1 MANEKLPIRP
11 FPRTAVGAPLLGLLL
26 AGCSSPSPLPP
37 ATDPPEATVTATQ
50 APPPTS
56 PVSTPPALPAEP
68 TAAPSRTA
76 PTTWPEV
83 VAEVQSGV
91 GQFSVTQCDGSSTGT
106 GFLVAPNLV
115 VTAAHV
121 VDQASAIR
129 VSFDGTA
136 VRGLVLGFNELADL
150 ALVRLDSPVSGH
162 QFTFQGKEPTLGT
175 DVAALGYPDGKTLT
189 LTRGVVSGLDRDVD
203 FGVGF
208 IGDMIQT
215 DAAIN
220 PGNSGGPLL
229 GQDGLVTG
237 VVSAYLPRAQS
248 TAYAVTAAR
257 VAEAVEEWQARGV
270 PLPPVDCGGEPAPDS
285 GTFSMKVSSNHDQA
299 NNIGQA
305 LLLHGQGI
313 NRGAYAAAFKQF
325 TPELGASFGG
335 EAKWSEG
342 LGSSY
347 WTKLDVVNVTG
358 TGNSLVAN
366 VLLQTRQDA
375 KHGVAGQT
383 CSDWRIAYSMLW
395 DGTAWR
401 IAGTALPHGD
411 PKACS

>member
-1 MANEKLPIRP
+1 MANEKLPTRP
-11 FPRTAVGAPLLGLLL
+11 FLRTAISGSLFGLLL
-26 AGCSSPSPLPP
+26 AGCSSPVALPP
-37 ATDPPEATVTATQ
+37 ASSPPQVPSTGTQ
-50 APPPTS
+50 PPSSSPSVSTLPPTS
-56 PVSTPPALPAEP
+56 TRPTSPPAITPKA
-68 TAAPSRTA
+68 
-76 PTTWPEV
+76 WPEV

-91 GQFSVTQCDGSSTGT
+91 GQFSVTRCDSSSTGT
-106 GFLVAPNLV
+106 GFLVGPDLV

-121 VDQASAIR
+121 VDRASAIA

-136 VRGLVLGFNELADL
+136 VRGVLLGFNQLADL
-150 ALVRLDSPVSGH
+150 ALIRTDSDVTGH
-162 QFTFQGKEPTLGT
+162 QFTFQKKEPILGT
-175 DVAALGYPDGKTLT
+175 DVAALGYPDGETLT
-189 LTRGVVSGLDRDVD
+189 LTRGVVSGLDRDID

-229 GQDGLVTG
+229 GQDGLVSG
-237 VVSAYLPRAQS
+237 VVSAYLPGAQS
-248 TAYAVTAAR
+248 TAYAVTASR
-257 VAEAVEEWQARGV
+257 VAEAVEEWQARSV
-270 PLPPVDCGGEPAPDS
+270 PLTPVECGGAPAPNS
-285 GTFSMKVSSNHDQA
+285 GTFPMKVSSSHDQA

-335 EAKWSEG
+335 EGKWSEG

-347 WTKLDVVNVTG
+347 WTKVDVVNVTG
-358 TGNSLVAN
+358 TGDTLVAN

-375 KHGVAGQT
+375 RHGVAGQT
-383 CSDWRIAYSMLW
+383 CSDWRIAYTMEW

-401 IAGTALPHGD
+401 IAGTALPQGD
-411 PKACS
+411 PQPCA

>member
-1 MANEKLPIRP
+1 MVNEKLPTRP
-11 FPRTAVGAPLLGLLL
+11 FLWTTISASLLGLLL
-26 AGCSSPSPLPP
+26 AACSSPIALPP
-37 ATDPPEATVTATQ
+37 ATDPPQAPGTATQ
-50 APPPTS
+50 APDPSS
-56 PVSTPPALPAEP
+56 PISTPPATSTGP
-68 TAAPSRTA
+68 TITPSPVAPKS
-76 PTTWPEV
+76 WPEV
-83 VAEVQSGV
+83 VSDVQSGV

-106 GFLVAPNLV
+106 GFLVAPDLV

-129 VSFDGTA
+129 VSFDGTP
-136 VRGLVLGFNELADL
+136 VRGVVLGFNELADL
-150 ALVRLDSPVSGH
+150 ALVRIDTPVSGH
-162 QFTFQGKEPTLGT
+162 QFTLQGKEPTLGT

-229 GQDGLVTG
+229 EQDGLVSG

-257 VAEAVEEWQARGV
+257 VAEAVKEWQARGV

-358 TGNSLVAN
+358 TGNSLVTN

-375 KHGVAGQT
+375 RTGVAGQT
-383 CSDWRIAYSMLW
+383 CSDWRIFYTMLW

-401 IAGTALPHGD
+401 IAGTALPHGY
-411 PKACS
+411 PKACI

>member
-1 MANEKLPIRP
+1 MANEKLPTRP
-11 FPRTAVGAPLLGLLL
+11 YLRTAIGASVLGLLL
-26 AGCSSPSPLPP
+26 AGCSGPM
-37 ATDPPEATVTATQ
+37 

-56 PVSTPPALPAEP
+56 DPQKAPDTAGQQQPPVSPPISTPPPISKGPTPSASPALK
-68 TAAPSRTA
+68 
-76 PTTWPEV
+76 TWPEM

-91 GQFSVTQCDGSSTGT
+91 GQLSVTRCDGSPTGT
-106 GFLVAPNLV
+106 GFLVAPDLV

-121 VDQASAIR
+121 VDRASAIT

-136 VRGLVLGFNELADL
+136 VRGVVLGFNKLADL
-150 ALVRLDSPVSGH
+150 ALVRTDTAVSGH
-162 QFTFQGKEPTLGT
+162 QFTFQTTEPLLGT

-189 LTRGVVSGLDRDVD
+189 LTRGVVSGLDRDID
-203 FGVGF
+203 FGIGF

-220 PGNSGGPLL
+220 PGNSGGPLM
-229 GQDGLVTG
+229 GQDGLVSG
-237 VVSAYLPRAQS
+237 VVSAYRARAQS
-248 TAYAVTAAR
+248 TAYAVTASR
-257 VAEAVEEWQARGV
+257 VAEAVEEWRARGV
-270 PLPPVDCGGEPAPDS
+270 PLAPVDCGGAPAPDS
-285 GTFSMKVSSNHDQA
+285 GVVSMKVSSNHDQA
-299 NNIGQA
+299 NNVGQA

-335 EAKWSEG
+335 EAEWSQG

-358 TGNSLVAN
+358 TGNSLDAS

-375 KHGVAGQT
+375 THGVAGQT
-383 CSDWRIAYSMLW
+383 CSDWRIAYTMVW
-395 DGTAWR
+395 DGAAWR

-411 PKACS
+411 PKACT